1 MEAIHRKDSSEV
13 PCQPKNPRDSFFKD
27 LKVERMVL
35 DRTQMDRVSRLR
47 EPFRVHQC
55 SRQHFLSRDRQTRA
69 GAVSAPLRFL
79 WTVREP
85 IHRNTVQDPLRPA
98 NSDPEASSR
107 DWHTLIE
114 FRRERPDWDVLLLDH
129 HEGYLSWTEFERN
142 QRLIADKEKCNVGE
156 LWEEKSGG
164 KALFLMTRKRQSRV
178 VRTDHSENWLGT
190 PRRRLRRLGAP
201 TMSAAGR
208 FRGRNHERRASAT
221 HSPKSTSI
229 DATRGSND
237 PAAIW

>member
-98 NSDPEASSR
+98 NSDPEASSAS
-107 DWHTLIE
+107 E
-114 FRRERPDWDVLLLDH
+114 PNSRERCA
-129 HEGYLSWTEFERN
+129 SMTENSAIFNARHGAGSF
-142 QRLIADKEKCNVGE
+142 RPH
-156 LWEEKSGG
+156 
-164 KALFLMTRKRQSRV
+164 RQ
-178 VRTDHSENWLGT
+178 
-190 PRRRLRRLGAP
+190 PAP
-201 TMSAAGR
+201 TAQDCLKRGNGANWRTTRQLSGECR
-208 FRGRNHERRASAT
+208 FKQLCLASSTGAT
-221 HSPKSTSI
+221 
-229 DATRGSND
+229 GG
-237 PAAIW
+237 